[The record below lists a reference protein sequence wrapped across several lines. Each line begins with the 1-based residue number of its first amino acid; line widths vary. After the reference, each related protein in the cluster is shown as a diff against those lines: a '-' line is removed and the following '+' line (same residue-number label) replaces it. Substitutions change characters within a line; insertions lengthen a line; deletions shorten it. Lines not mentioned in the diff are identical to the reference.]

1 MPNITLDGKTVNVD
15 QNTAQSIKNLSEK
28 PDLRELLDKFW
39 TKEKAGRHPDL
50 KKDHE
55 DILLKTLRVDPEYLN
70 NDLLNNK
77 LKLRNLTAPVESIL
91 RNSKLSGDLSSNYIP
106 LCMNVT
112 SERPAIGKGEFLFV
126 ASFSN
131 IGFSPDHGDLID
143 LDNKARI
150 EVKGVSAV
158 LGNSQNQRYK
168 PMSEPLMRA
177 VFRLLEIDDVAKQDH
192 YLNPEVAKKIKE
204 KIGLDRNK
212 AKQIFTFL
220 QNLRNENEALAA
232 SAVEVYFRE
241 KQLIRTVAAM
251 HLYAYMKLEKNS
263 FFLILND
270 KKFSIFESPKSLSDA
285 YGIIDELSLKSWHQG
300 EYGIKVTLR

>member
-91 RNSKLSGDLSSNYIP
+91 RNSKLSGDLSSSYIP

-131 IGFSPDHGDLID
+131 IGFSQDHGDLID

-220 QNLRNENEALAA
+220 QNLRNENEALAT

-285 YGIIDELSLKSWHQG
+285 YAIIDELSLKSWHQG

>member
-91 RNSKLSGDLSSNYIP
+91 RNSKLSGDLSSNYIQ

-177 VFRLLEIDDVAKQDH
+177 VFRILEIEDVAKQDH
-192 YLNPEVAKKIKE
+192 YLNPDVAKKIKE

-270 KKFSIFESPKSLSDA
+270 KKFSIFESPKTLSDA
-285 YGIIDELSLKSWHQG
+285 YAIIDELSLKSWHQG

>member
-39 TKEKAGRHPDL
+39 TKEKAGRHPDI

-285 YGIIDELSLKSWHQG
+285 YEIIDELSLKSWHQG